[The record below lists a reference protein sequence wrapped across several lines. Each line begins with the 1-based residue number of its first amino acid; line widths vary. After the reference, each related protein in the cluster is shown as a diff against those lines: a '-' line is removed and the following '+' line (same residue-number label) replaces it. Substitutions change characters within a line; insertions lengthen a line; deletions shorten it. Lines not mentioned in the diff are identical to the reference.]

1 MYGLKWTRNQQ
12 SMSSYSAVALKHSTG
27 IKTNLMCGSIGK
39 TWALAVTFIAAA
51 FTSFDA
57 PGAQITT
64 NWVAYNDHRPGTLIP
79 VGQAPPAPTTVNW
92 GTSVR
97 ATVYDMRVGPGGNLT
112 NFVNG
117 QQLPA
122 TMTMSPM
129 GVPDDFGECSEPLTN
144 TPAYAIFHGV

>member
-1 MYGLKWTRNQQ
+1 MYELKCTRNQQ
-12 SMSSYSAVALKHSTG
+12 SMSSYSAVALKHNPG
-27 IKTNLMCGSIGK
+27 IERNLMCGSIGK

-51 FTSFDA
+51 FTSVIDA

-92 GTSVR
+92 GTSAR

-117 QQLPA
+117 QQLPVTL
-122 TMTMSPM
+122 TMTPT
-129 GVPDDFGECSEPLTN
+129 GTPDDFGE
-144 TPAYAIFHGV
+144 